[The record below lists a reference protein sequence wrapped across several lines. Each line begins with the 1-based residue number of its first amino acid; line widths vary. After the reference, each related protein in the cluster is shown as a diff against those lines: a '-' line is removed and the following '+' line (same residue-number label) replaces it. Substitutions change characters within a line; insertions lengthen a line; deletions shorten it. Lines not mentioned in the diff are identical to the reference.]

1 MRTVESGISVDSQ
14 TMDKNQ
20 FKTNIRKNVQSM
32 TASLPSD
39 NGSNCSVTLTDL
51 TKDLYYYDFSKLSTT
66 PVNGNKGCVLTL
78 K

>member
-1 MRTVESGISVDSQ
+1 MRTVESGIAVDSK

-20 FKTNIRKNVQSM
+20 FKTNIRKNVESM

-39 NGSNCSVTLTDL
+39 NGNNCGITLTSL
-51 TKDLYYYDFSKLSTT
+51 TKDVYYYDFSKLSAT
-66 PVNGNKGCVLTL
+66 PVNGNAGCVLTL